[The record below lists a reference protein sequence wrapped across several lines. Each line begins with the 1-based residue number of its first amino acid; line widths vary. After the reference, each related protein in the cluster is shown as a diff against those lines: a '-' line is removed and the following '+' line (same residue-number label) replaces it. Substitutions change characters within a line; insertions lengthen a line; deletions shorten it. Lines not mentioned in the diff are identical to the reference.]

1 MTQRQQTTLLVVGDC
16 LVFIAFSLIGLKNH
30 EEGITLNG
38 IVRNAVPFGA
48 AWLMAATLTG
58 LYRPGWQHSEDG
70 LLQKV
75 GTAWLPAWA
84 LGLALRSFYV
94 WHWPVPAFGGVVL
107 ITAGLMLV
115 LWRTIAAWL
124 VKQRQQQRSV
134 SS

>member
-1 MTQRQQTTLLVVGDC
+1 MAQRQQTTLLILGDC
-16 LVFIAFSLIGLKNH
+16 LVFLAFALIGLKNH

-48 AWLMAATLTG
+48 AWLIAATLTG
-58 LYRPGWQHSEDG
+58 LYRPGWQHNDDG

-75 GTAWLPAWA
+75 GTTWLPAWA
-84 LGLALRSFYV
+84 LGLALRSLYV
-94 WHWPVPAFGGVVL
+94 WHWPVAAFAGVVL

-124 VKQRQQQRSV
+124 VKQSQQRSV

>member
-1 MTQRQQTTLLVVGDC
+1 MTPRQQTTLLVLGDC
-16 LVFIAFSLIGLKNH
+16 LVFIVFALIGLKNH
-30 EEGITLNG
+30 EEGITANG

-48 AWLMAATLTG
+48 AWLIAATFTG
-58 LYRPGWQHSEDG
+58 LYRPGWQHSDDG

-84 LGLALRSFYV
+84 LGLALRSLYV
-94 WHWPVPAFGGVVL
+94 WHWPVAAFGGVVL

-124 VKQRQQQRSV
+124 VKQGQQQRSA